1 MHKGKKPKGVVLMIA
16 VGGGAEKP
24 RLSGN
29 SETSTKK
36 TMIKIP
42 LGALSNMDEEG
53 DAAMPENGDTVQMNN
68 VEGVVKNIDGEEAHV
83 ELQTVEGQPI
93 EYVDH
98 KKEDSEE
105 ESDEDRLIQMAEEED
120 EKAGY

>member
-1 MHKGKKPKGVVLMIA
+1 
-16 VGGGAEKP
+16 
-24 RLSGN
+24 
-29 SETSTKK
+29 
-36 TMIKIP
+36 
-42 LGALSNMDEEG
+42 MDEEG
-53 DAAMPENGDTVQMNN
+53 DAAMPENGDMVQMNN

-105 ESDEDRLIQMAEEED
+105 ESDDDRLMKMAEEED

>member
-1 MHKGKKPKGVVLMIA
+1 
-16 VGGGAEKP
+16 
-24 RLSGN
+24 
-29 SETSTKK
+29 
-36 TMIKIP
+36 MIKIP

-68 VEGVVKNIDGEEAHV
+68 VEGVVKNIDGEEAHI

-93 EYVDH
+93 EYVDSG
-98 KKEDSEE
+98 KGDSED

>member
-1 MHKGKKPKGVVLMIA
+1 MGRLIWLTIVSVDAQEGEVERVPRIREVVRVSA
-16 VGGGAEKP
+16 
-24 RLSGN
+24 
-29 SETSTKK
+29 
-36 TMIKIP
+36 
-42 LGALSNMDEEG
+42 
-53 DAAMPENGDTVQMNN
+53 
-68 VEGVVKNIDGEEAHV
+68 EEAHV